1 MDVGDTLKGS
11 ELVIRPFRPGDEV
24 AVSNG
29 FNDVFNLDR
38 SLDEWAWK
46 FPPQPGGRLIMLAE
60 IEDDLLAHYAGMPVR
75 FTINGREWNAAQ
87 IVDVFSTRA
96 ARRGFTRKG
105 VWVRTVEAF
114 FDAFGSSGRS
124 PMFYG
129 FPSPRPLRLGV
140 LQLGY
145 DAVEPQPIVYL
156 SRRPAAASSSR
167 WRHLYRAELA
177 ADWEPRLD
185 ELWRRVRRS
194 YPVAAVRDADRAL
207 HRFAGH
213 PSIRYHRFLVLPRF
227 GRTPVAFVVF
237 RTDEGRC
244 RWVDL
249 LWDHRHPEALELI
262 NHLSMGLA
270 AQTGAEIEEL
280 WLNGDPVG
288 QKLLEGRGFARSEV
302 PGKLVMVARSFDPE
316 LDVTDL
322 DGRVYLTMADAD
334 LV

>member
-1 MDVGDTLKGS
+1 MS
-11 ELVIRPFRPGDEV
+11 QAELVIRPYRPGDEKV
-24 AVSNG
+24 VNKG
-29 FNDVFNLDR
+29 FNDTFRLDR

-46 FPPQPGGRLIMLAE
+46 FPPRPDGRLIMLAE
-60 IEDDLLAHYAGMPVR
+60 IEGELVAHYSGMPLR
-75 FTINGREWNAAQ
+75 FTIDGRAWSAAQ
-87 IVDVFSTRA
+87 IVDVYSTSA

-105 VWVRTVEAF
+105 VWVRTVEDF
-114 FDAFGSSGRS
+114 FETFGRSGRAS
-124 PMFYG
+124 LLYG

-145 DAVEPQPIVYL
+145 DAVEPQPIHYL
-156 SRRPAAASSSR
+156 SRQPAAASSSR
-167 WRHLYRAELA
+167 WRSFYRAELA

-185 ELWRRVRRS
+185 GLWQRVRRD
-194 YPVAAVRDADRAL
+194 YPVAAIRDADRAL
-207 HRFAGH
+207 YRFAGH
-213 PSIRYHRFLVLPRF
+213 PSVHYHRFLVLPRL
-227 GRTPVAFVVF
+227 GRSPVAFVVF

-249 LWDHRHPEALELI
+249 LWDHRHPGALELV
-262 NHLSMGLA
+262 NHLSIALA

-288 QKLLEGRGFARSEV
+288 QRLLEARGFGRSEV
-302 PGKLVMVARSFDPE
+302 PGQLVMVARAFDPE
-316 LDVTDL
+316 LDVTKL